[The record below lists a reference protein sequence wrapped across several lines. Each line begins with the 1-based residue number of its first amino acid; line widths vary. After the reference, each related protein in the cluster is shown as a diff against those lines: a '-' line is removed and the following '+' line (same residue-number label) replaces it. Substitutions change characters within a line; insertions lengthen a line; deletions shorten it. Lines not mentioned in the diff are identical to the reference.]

1 MAWTAVGITKG
12 TIAIAGA
19 TGYVGGRLAPRLL
32 ELGYGVRCLV
42 RSPEKLDGRA
52 WAQGEG
58 VEVLRCNFSDQAALT
73 ESLRGCAAAYYLVH
87 SMVSASAEYARE
99 DRRLAETFGAACAAA
114 VVGRILYLGGLGETG
129 AGLSEHL
136 RRRREVEGAL

>member
-12 TIAIAGA
+12 TIAMAGA

-42 RSPEKLDGRA
+42 RTPEKLADRP

-58 VEVLRCNFSDQAALT
+58 VEVRRCDLSDRAALT
-73 ESLRGCAAAYYLVH
+73 EALRGCAAAY
-87 SMVSASAEYARE
+87 
-99 DRRLAETFGAACAAA
+99 
-114 VVGRILYLGGLGETG
+114 
-129 AGLSEHL
+129 
-136 RRRREVEGAL
+136 